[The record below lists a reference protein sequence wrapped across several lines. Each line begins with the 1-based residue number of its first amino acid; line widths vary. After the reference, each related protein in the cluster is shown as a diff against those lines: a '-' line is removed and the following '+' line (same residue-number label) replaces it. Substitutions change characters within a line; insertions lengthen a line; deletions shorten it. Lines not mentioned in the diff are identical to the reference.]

1 MMTQHT
7 IRSTVR
13 RVILGSAAAGALAS
27 QLPAQQPSQLVTG
40 AASPESLATI
50 VMRTFESGTPEAF
63 AAIFP
68 DSAGRVFKR
77 TRAPKE
83 SALARVIW
91 RDSSR
96 AVLLLAGT
104 TKSGDGGSRTN
115 NARHFSGFY
124 SAAKAGNLWTVTHK
138 IPFDSASYIR
148 NQAITVDIVPNSGI
162 TVTDTLTIG
171 IGAPYGFG
179 FRINDDVQFRSIR
192 LNGEP
197 VTHAFGGG
205 VVWFPAP
212 RASEA
217 KLVLEYTLAADS
229 AARATPRRFGAFHNT
244 DMWHPAFDYI
254 SANHLAQISVTARIP
269 AEYHLTTTVPQTVTI
284 ENGVRTVR
292 GTSMHHAFLLAL
304 IFDRDWQPRT
314 TDFGTFRF
322 ESFTTPAF
330 RHSHDTL
337 AARTKHVYD
346 LLTRR
351 FGEPQFPSRYLA
363 AVENRAL
370 GASGGFNVRMN
381 NAAISAG
388 GGGASLG
395 SENGQIFAHETG
407 HAWTMNSSGR
417 ASNFLHEAWAK
428 FVESIVLRDM
438 FGPEA
443 ETSYWEAQRNSYM
456 VGNDRGGWQGGF
468 EGRQSILGDFDNG
481 RIHYMKGSWIL
492 RGATWVMGDSI
503 FDLGMRYYIDGM
515 GHTPGGYEE
524 LIAAWSKAAGRD
536 MTSFVMPWLTSKHI
550 PDIEARVEG
559 ERLIVTQRQPGET
572 FELPK
577 LEIQLTTRSGK
588 TLHTLDLLDRAD
600 TITIGNLGPVSAI
613 HVDPNHRYLV
623 QRRLGEIV
631 RYELPASKV
640 PGATSVSLASNFL
653 RQGVTLPATRIRDM
667 WVVEVPLTEGR
678 YIHIW
683 TAVGVTPASGRAGGS
698 GATDPELTG
707 ARIVRPLVRVENPYP
722 GR

>member
-1 MMTQHT
+1 MSHGTL
-7 IRSTVR
+7 RSIVLRT
-13 RVILGSAAAGALAS
+13 ALACAAFGAFPS
-27 QLPAQQPSQLVTG
+27 RLAAQGPAPLVTG
-40 AASPESLATI
+40 AADPDSLATL

-68 DSAGRVFKR
+68 DSAGRVFMR
-77 TRAPKE
+77 TRAPKQA
-83 SALARVIW
+83 ALARVIW

-104 TKSGDGGSRTN
+104 TKSGDGGTRTN

-124 SAAKAGNLWTVTHK
+124 SAAKAGGLWTVTHK
-138 IPFDSASYIR
+138 IPFDSANYIR
-148 NQAITVDIVPNSGI
+148 SQAITVDIVPNSGI
-162 TVTDTLTIG
+162 TVVDTLTIG

-179 FRINDDVQFRSIR
+179 FRINSDVAFRSVR
-192 LNGEP
+192 LNGQA

-212 RASEA
+212 KTPSAQ
-217 KLVLEYTLAADS
+217 LVLEYTLAADS
-229 AARATPRRFGAFHNT
+229 VARATPRRFGAFHNT

-254 SANHLAQISVTARIP
+254 SANHLAQLSITARIP

-292 GTSMHHAFLLAL
+292 GSSMHHAFLLAL

-314 TDFGTFRF
+314 TAFGTFRF

-428 FVESIVLRDM
+428 FVESIVLRDL
-438 FGPEA
+438 FGPDA
-443 ETSYWEAQRNSYM
+443 ETNYWEAQRNSYM

-503 FDLGMRYYIDGM
+503 FDLGMRHYIDGM

-524 LIAAWSKAAGRD
+524 LIAGWSKAAGRD
-536 MTSFVMPWLTSKHI
+536 MASFVMPWLTSRYI
-550 PDIEARVEG
+550 PDIDARVEG
-559 ERLIVTQRQPGET
+559 QRLIVTQRQPGET

-588 TLHTLDLLDRAD
+588 ILRTLDLLDRAD
-600 TITIGNLGPVSAI
+600 TIALGNVGPVTLVHI
-613 HVDPNHRYLV
+613 DPNHRYLI
-623 QRRLGEIV
+623 QRRLGEVV

-653 RQGVTLPATRIRDM
+653 RQGVTLPASLIDDM

-678 YIHIW
+678 YIHVW
-683 TAVGVTPASGRAGGS
+683 TAGGAEQPSGRAGGS
-698 GATDPELTG
+698 GASDPDLTG
-707 ARIVRPLVRVENPYP
+707 ARVVRALIRVENPYP